1 MRIVPFVWY
10 GHLRF
15 RQALLVL
22 LVILVSWGI
31 NLKEAFRRNYAA
43 SSGCVVAAVYFVF
56 RF

>member
-1 MRIVPFVWY
+1 VRIVPFVWY

-15 RQALLVL
+15 RQAPLL

-31 NLKEAFRRNYAA
+31 NLKEALRGNYAA
-43 SSGCVVAAVYFVF
+43 SFGYRVAAGFFAF

>member
-1 MRIVPFVWY
+1 VRIVPFVWY

-15 RQALLVL
+15 RQAPLL
-22 LVILVSWGI
+22 LVILVSWGL

-43 SSGCVVAAVYFVF
+43 SVGGAVAAVYLVF

>member
-1 MRIVPFVWY
+1 VRIVPFVWY

-15 RQALLVL
+15 RQALLL

-43 SSGCVVAAVYFVF
+43 SVGCLVAAVYFVF

>member
-15 RQALLVL
+15 RQAPLF
-22 LVILVSWGI
+22 LVILVSWGM
-31 NLKEAFRRNYAA
+31 NLKEALRGNCGA
-43 SSGCVVAAVYFVF
+43 SFGCTVAAVYFAF